1 MYLIVGL
8 GNPEEDYAKTR
19 HNMGF
24 DVINKLAKEYEIE
37 ITRTKFKGIYGIGT
51 IEDEKV
57 ILLKPQT
64 YMNLSGESIEQF
76 KKFYK
81 LENSDIIV
89 VSDDVTIE
97 PGSIRVRRKGSSG
110 AHNGLK
116 SVINS
121 LKTEEF
127 TRIRVGVGR
136 PNEETDIID
145 HVIGHVEDSQY
156 AELQPGIEKAK
167 EAVILTMKKGIEAAM
182 NKFNVRKEN
191 NAGNNN

>member
-37 ITRTKFKGIYGIGT
+37 ITRTKFQGLYGMGT

-81 LENSDIIV
+81 LENSNIIV
-89 VSDDVTIE
+89 VSDDITIE

-116 SVINS
+116 SVIDS

-136 PNEETDIID
+136 PDEDTDIID
-145 HVIGHVEDSQY
+145 HVIGHVEDSKY
-156 AELQPGIEKAK
+156 TELEPGIEKAK
-167 EAVILTMKKGIEAAM
+167 EAVVITMKKGIEAAM
-182 NKFNVRKEN
+182 NKFNLRKES

>member
-37 ITRTKFKGIYGIGT
+37 ITRTKFKGLYGMGT

-81 LENSDIIV
+81 LEASNIIV

-136 PNEETDIID
+136 PDEETDIID
-145 HVIGHVEDSQY
+145 HVIGQMADSEY
-156 AELQPGIEKAK
+156 EKLEPGIEKAK
-167 EAVILTMKKGIEAAM
+167 EAVVVTMKKGIEAAM

>member
-1 MYLIVGL
+1 M
-8 GNPEEDYAKTR
+8 
-19 HNMGF
+19 
-24 DVINKLAKEYEIE
+24 
-37 ITRTKFKGIYGIGT
+37 KGIYGIGT

-64 YMNLSGESIEQF
+64 YMNLSGESLEQF